1 MRNGLG
7 WIPRITFAAA
17 VTAALGLGVTQA
29 FANPLLV
36 CGDGGETMQCDVNSC
51 GSFCAASYPAGSHVG
66 RCLSNACC
74 ACESVVAEA

>member
-36 CGDGGETMQCDVNSC
+36 CGDGGDMTQCNDSSC
-51 GSFCAASYPAGSHVG
+51 YGFCAERYPDGSRVG
-66 RCLSNACC
+66 RCISNACC
-74 ACESVVAEA
+74 ACESVAEA